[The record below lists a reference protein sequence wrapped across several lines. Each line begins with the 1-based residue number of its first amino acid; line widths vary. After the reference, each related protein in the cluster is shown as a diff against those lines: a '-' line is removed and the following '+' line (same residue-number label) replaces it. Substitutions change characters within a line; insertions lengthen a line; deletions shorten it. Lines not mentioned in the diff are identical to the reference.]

1 MKHTK
6 SSLTCYTNQ
15 GAKGSTVSFTL
26 SVAQTGSFG
35 LYFSEYSI
43 YY

>member
-15 GAKGSTVSFTL
+15 GAKGSTVSVAL
-26 SVAQTGSFG
+26 SVAYKGSFG
-35 LYFSEYSI
+35 LCISEYSI
-43 YY
+43 